1 MYCNSRMTRE
11 IARYLKGL
19 REEAYT
25 ERYIAQHRQAL
36 CSFQAH
42 CRANMIGT
50 VNLVTTEAAL
60 SFLSSYGKYSGSYQA
75 KIWVVIRRFLAT
87 YENPALLRVRPKIHG
102 TARTRVDWLTPDEC
116 EAVFHTPMTPRESLL
131 IGAGLLQGLRRI
143 ETLRITVKDARDAL
157 RTSVLRVRGK
167 GGKERAIPLQ
177 DEFSVILRSYLV
189 WLDPT
194 YDGKPILPMGR
205 SYSESVLAW
214 FCKRHGRKFTFH
226 TMRRS
231 FGRNLWLLGVPI
243 ETIAELLGHSSI
255 DMTRKYLGID
265 QSDMRQALAR
275 YRIARSCTTFAEP
288 ER

>member
-25 ERYIAQHRQAL
+25 ERYIAQQRHTLAYFQRHCQA
-36 CSFQAH
+36 QG
-42 CRANMIGT
+42 IGT
-50 VNLVTTEAAL
+50 VSRVTTEVAL
-60 SFLSSYGKYSGSYQA
+60 SFLRKYESYAASYQA
-75 KIWVVIRRFLAT
+75 KHWVVIRHFLAAN
-87 YENPALLRVRPKIHG
+87 ENPALMKVRVRIHG
-102 TARTRVDWLTPDEC
+102 TARTRVDWLTPEEC
-116 EAVFHTPMTPRESLL
+116 EAVFRTPMTPIESVL

-143 ETLRITVKDARDAL
+143 ETLRMTVKDAKDAL

-177 DEFSVILRSYLV
+177 DEFSVTLRSYLV
-189 WLDPT
+189 WLDPEAE
-194 YDGKPILPMGR
+194 DVPIVHLGR
-205 SYSESVLAW
+205 TCSEETLAE
-214 FCKRHGRKFTFH
+214 FCSRHGRKFTFH

-231 FGRNLWLLGVPI
+231 FGRNLWLLSVPI

-275 YRIARSCTTFAEP
+275 YKVARVCTTLERP

>member
-1 MYCNSRMTRE
+1 MYYNSRMTRE

-36 CSFQAH
+36 SAFQTHCQAH
-42 CRANMIGT
+42 GITCTSR
-50 VNLVTTEAAL
+50 VSTEVAL
-60 SFLSSYGKYSGSYQA
+60 SFLRRYEKYTGSYQA
-75 KIWVVIRRFLAT
+75 KIWVVIRRYLVAH
-87 YENPALLRVRPKIHG
+87 ENPALLKVRVKIRG

-116 EAVFHTPMTPRESLL
+116 ESVFRTPMTPRESLL
-131 IGAGLLQGLRRI
+131 IGAGLLQGLRRV
-143 ETLRITVKDARDAL
+143 ESLRMTVRDARDAL

-189 WLDPT
+189 WLDPPDE
-194 YDGKPILPMGR
+194 DGMVMGLSRTCSEEILAR
-205 SYSESVLAW
+205 
-214 FCKRHGRKFTFH
+214 FCSRHGRKFTFH

-265 QSDMRQALAR
+265 QSDMRKALAC
-275 YRIARSCTTFAEP
+275 YRVARGCTIS
-288 ER
+288 ERPVR